1 MATLCMNLVQF
12 APLDLVSLLVLFHS
26 SYSRDQRAKDSLGR
40 EAKLGNNIL
49 RVIGKW
55 KGRGRVFTQQ
65 PPKIINGKLTLQMPV
80 GFPNVIFKVC
90 QWSKQ
95 HKKISGVNELISLPG
110 RNHSQENVYY
120 YHILLAQKVP
130 RNISLEI
137 AKKSYSA
144 LMNCIFLIFIS
155 PRVTISP
162 HQGHRLLPALFLFY
176 SGKHS
181 HSEQHLSKCLSA
193 FLNLNQ
199 NCHSLGDIYLTF

>member
-26 SYSRDQRAKDSLGR
+26 SYSKDQRAKDSLGR

-137 AKKSYSA
+137 AK
-144 LMNCIFLIFIS
+144 II
-155 PRVTISP
+155 
-162 HQGHRLLPALFLFY
+162 FY
-176 SGKHS
+176 SDELYLFNIYMSPSDDLPTSGTQTAASSFPFLLRK
-181 HSEQHLSKCLSA
+181 A
-193 FLNLNQ
+193 FSFRAALK
-199 NCHSLGDIYLTF
+199 